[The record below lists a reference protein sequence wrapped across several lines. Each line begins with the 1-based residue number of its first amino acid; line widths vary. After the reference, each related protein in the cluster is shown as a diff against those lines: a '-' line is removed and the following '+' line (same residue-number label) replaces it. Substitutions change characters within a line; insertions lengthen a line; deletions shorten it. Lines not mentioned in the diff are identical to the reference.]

1 MGYWLVKFSVLEVIC
16 SSFICS

>member
-16 SSFICS
+16 SSFICG